1 MGSNSHG
8 SIRERNEYNENTN
21 DRHGTETIES
31 NERNERNDE
40 ERVNEEKEKPWKIV
54 IQNMKGLIT
63 ETSKE
68 KVELLKEYTEVD
80 NIILMNITE
89 TWCDD
94 TVEDVVEI
102 EGYNIYRGD
111 RKEII
116 RGGTAIYLHDK
127 LEANKICE
135 ISYQKCDMV
144 AIMIPEIQTLNIVI
158 YRPP

>member
-1 MGSNSHG
+1 MG
-8 SIRERNEYNENTN
+8 YNENTN
-21 DRHGTETIES
+21 DRHGNETIES

-40 ERVNEEKEKPWKIV
+40 KKVNEENEKPWKIV

-80 NIILMNITE
+80 NIILMNISE
-89 TWCDD
+89 PWCDD

-116 RGGTAIYLHDK
+116 
-127 LEANKICE
+127 
-135 ISYQKCDMV
+135 
-144 AIMIPEIQTLNIVI
+144 
-158 YRPP
+158 